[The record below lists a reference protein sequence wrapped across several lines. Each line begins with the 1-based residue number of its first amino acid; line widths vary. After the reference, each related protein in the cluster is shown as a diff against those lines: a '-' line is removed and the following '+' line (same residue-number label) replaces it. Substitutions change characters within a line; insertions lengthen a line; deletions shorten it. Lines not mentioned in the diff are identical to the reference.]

1 MSSETIEITLSSL
14 DPYQGGARFFAAIAY
29 PDPQDQK
36 AQDLF
41 FQAIIRWTLEQRI
54 ALHHEW
60 AQSLQALRPV
70 YFSGPDQQH
79 DAILKRGRKR
89 LAERMAV
96 AQYIVLPH
104 LRAIDTG
111 RKAKVDGFEPTVNNM
126 AVLAGSS
133 LGLDSGSQATVKQRF
148 WRPTKP
154 VAHAVCAYIV
164 WDTVLWKMWERNP
177 NADRQLAFLLL
188 PEMVEEVVEVSE
200 IFRGQLQ
207 EITQFKI
214 QEHEIIRFSM
224 KWLDR

>member
-1 MSSETIEITLSSL
+1 
-14 DPYQGGARFFAAIAY
+14 
-29 PDPQDQK
+29 
-36 AQDLF
+36 
-41 FQAIIRWTLEQRI
+41 
-54 ALHHEW
+54 
-60 AQSLQALRPV
+60 
-70 YFSGPDQQH
+70 
-79 DAILKRGRKR
+79 
-89 LAERMAV
+89 
-96 AQYIVLPH
+96 
-104 LRAIDTG
+104 
-111 RKAKVDGFEPTVNNM
+111 
-126 AVLAGSS
+126 
-133 LGLDSGSQATVKQRF
+133 
-148 WRPTKP
+148 